1 MEQLSAGDVVELGE
15 QYDIEITERNV
26 DLVTDIVN
34 SMVGH
39 LDDVDDV
46 ALPRREDS
54 AEPGPRT
61 FHEPTSN
68 PHNAI
73 SRWCDVRPVSNHAG
87 LLDDLEVGV
96 KDNIAVQGVPM
107 DCASEVMRDFVP
119 TVDATA
125 VKRLRQAGARITA
138 KTNLDEFA
146 TSPRGVTSYLG
157 NITTPYSDEHIAGGS
172 SGGSAAAVS
181 AGSVDAALGTDTG
194 GSVRI
199 PASFCGV
206 IGFKPTLGL
215 VPSTGL
221 VEYTYTFDCI
231 GPMTSTLHDAARL
244 LAAIAGKDTQDSLS
258 LQAAGRDGYRIG
270 DYVAAVENPPD
281 PEDVTVGVPDHA
293 LDDEHDESMR
303 EQTQAVIDRMEDAG
317 VDVRSVSIE
326 HFDRERAVKDCISV
340 TELAAHWRAGGA
352 PYRRVGASDET
363 TSTYQVPLAR
373 RAAASSREL
382 GVWAKSKHLAG
393 AHLIENHRNRHY
405 MRAKAAQEV
414 LRADYDEA
422 LADVDALLTPTVPST
437 PPRLDDAADPTQYFD
452 YDYAH
457 NTRAANVTRLPAISL
472 PNGTIDGLPVGVQL
486 MGGAFDEATLL
497 GTSAALDPFLGA
509 D

>member
-1 MEQLSAGDVVELGE
+1 MEQLSATDVVELGE
-15 QYDIEITERNV
+15 QYHLTVTNGEV
-26 DLVTDIVN
+26 DLVTTLVN
-34 SMVGH
+34 SMIGH

-46 ALPRREDS
+46 ALPRRPDS
-54 AEPGPRT
+54 ANPGERT
-61 FHEPTSN
+61 WHEPASN

-73 SRWCDVRPVSNHAG
+73 SRWCDVPPAPDHAG

-96 KDNIAVQGVPM
+96 KDNITVQGVPM

-119 TVDATA
+119 TTDATA
-125 VKRLRQAGARITA
+125 VKRLRQAGAHITA

-181 AGSVDAALGTDTG
+181 AGSVDASLGTDTG

-231 GPMTSTLHDAARL
+231 GPITRTLHDAARL
-244 LAAIAGKDTQDSLS
+244 LAATAGKDTQDSLS
-258 LQAAGRDGYRIG
+258 LQAAGRDGYQIG
-270 DYVAAVENPPD
+270 DYVAAVEDPPD

-303 EQTQAVIDRMEDAG
+303 EQTQAAIDRIDNAG
-317 VDVRSVSIE
+317 VDVRQMSID
-326 HFDRERAVKDCISV
+326 HFDQERPVKDCISV
-340 TELAAHWRAGGA
+340 TELATHWRAGGA
-352 PYRRVGASDET
+352 PYRRVGTSDET
-363 TSTYQVPLAR
+363 TSNYQVPLVR
-373 RAAASSREL
+373 RAQSSSREL

-393 AHLIENHRNRHY
+393 AHLIENHLNRHY
-405 MRAKAAQEV
+405 MRAQAAREV
-414 LRADYDEA
+414 LRDDYDQA
-422 LADVDALLTPTVPST
+422 LADIDALFTPTVPST
-437 PPRLDDAADPTQYFD
+437 PPRLEAAVDPTQYFD

-457 NTRAANVTRLPAISL
+457 NTRAANVTRLPAISI

-497 GTSAALDPFLGA
+497 GTAAAVEPFLA
-509 D
+509 E